1 MLERQDKVA
10 ALVICYV
17 DEAST
22 FGMPSKM
29 GVVTCMSS
37 GFGPGR
43 RKPSAATLILCRCEL
58 FTLIMH
64 LGARKVLEIGV

>member
-29 GVVTCMSS
+29 GVVTCMSF
-37 GFGPGR
+37 GFGLGR

-58 FTLIMH
+58 FTLTTH